1 MANQCGETI
10 VRIAWHVFANAREKL
25 SNTEKSVQ
33 ASQDIHV
40 QKTYRERRDFK
51 MILNAKN
58 GCLKIDDTDM
68 YYISFGKGEKTLVMI
83 PGLGDGLTTVK
94 GMAIP
99 FSIMYRKFAKDY
111 KVYVFSIK
119 NKLEEGYSTRDMAR
133 DVMKAMRKLRI
144 KKAHIMG
151 VSQGGMISQHLAI
164 HYPEFVDKLIL
175 CVTIGKQN
183 PTIQRVVSYWYRLA
197 KRGNYRKIMTDTAKR
212 MYVNYNENVYK
223 VLVPILELFSAPK
236 TFDRFLVQAKACLT
250 HDTFDD
256 LHKIQAKTLVIGAGK
271 DAVLDGQASVEI
283 AGQIKNS
290 RLVMF
295 EDYSHGVYEEA
306 KEFNQVVLDFLK
318 E

>member
-1 MANQCGETI
+1 
-10 VRIAWHVFANAREKL
+10 
-25 SNTEKSVQ
+25 
-33 ASQDIHV
+33 
-40 QKTYRERRDFK
+40 
-51 MILNAKN
+51 
-58 GCLKIDDTDM
+58 
-68 YYISFGKGEKTLVMI
+68 MI

-111 KVYVFSIK
+111 KVYVFSRK

-197 KRGNYRKIMTDTAKR
+197 KKGNYVAGLVGYYYGVGSMKNITATK
-212 MYVNYNENVYK
+212 MEINGVNYV
-223 VLVPILELFSAPK
+223 
-236 TFDRFLVQAKACLT
+236 
-250 HDTFDD
+250 
-256 LHKIQAKTLVIGAGK
+256 AG
-271 DAVLDGQASVEI
+271 I
-283 AGQIKNS
+283 AGYIYMSNI
-290 RLVMF
+290 
-295 EDYSHGVYEEA
+295 D
-306 KEFNQVVLDFLK
+306 NINI
-318 E
+318 